1 MSRNKGY
8 VYVSRNRVE
17 RPQFRP
23 RSSSEVSLKERNS
36 FHQDR
41 QDGMRSPP
49 REKTPPPPVPPV
61 PPLPPPPPTGAS
73 VQTPPPQRIPSPEV
87 DRGFYSSADVYSH
100 GRLPLEPPWS
110 RPDPLPKYKSTGTPK
125 EEKRIFVRLDDD
137 PRTATPSSDGK
148 TVSASVSPSSDSA
161 SPTESQK
168 SAPKKR
174 NTLKKKAPKIF
185 SRRKEEVPIL

>member
-8 VYVSRNRVE
+8 VYVSKNRVE

-23 RSSSEVSLKERNS
+23 RSSSEVSTRERLS
-36 FHQDR
+36 FQQDY
-41 QDGMRSPP
+41 QDGVASPP
-49 REKTPPPPVPPV
+49 REKTPPPPVPPL
-61 PPLPPPPPTGAS
+61 PPLPPPPPNGAAIH
-73 VQTPPPQRIPSPEV
+73 TPPPQRIPSPEV

-110 RPDPLPKYKSTGTPK
+110 RPDPMPKYKPITTPK

-148 TVSASVSPSSDSA
+148 TASASVSPTSSSG

-168 SAPKKR
+168 PMAKRR
-174 NTLKKKAPKIF
+174 NTLKKKTPKIF
-185 SRRKEEVPIL
+185 SRRKEEAAML